1 MGGRVAGQVVGP
13 SNGHRRKGMTGATG
27 CLGQP
32 GSAQTHNLCIK
43 LKEKSRESRK
53 MVHLCTSW
61 SPDSRKCRAASK
73 KESPTVNL
81 PPIRQKRKYKDYS
94 MIAHFSAQARKLW
107 PLDLSASLCALSK
120 MLWVR
125 CHEKMYYRRMPS
137 ITLSVNDDGKRW
149 PGRARQHSPL
159 IAALISFSL
168 SFSDSW
174 CLRFERKNSS
184 CAVCSSSERLYT
196 LEVFG
201 SIPNGTV
208 IKYALVLLGWTQ
220 RHRCQEVSGVD
231 ADVWGELGWVRWGCR
246 SWADWTKGRVGRALG
261 HLAKDGKLIGAAED
275 RRAVPPT
282 HSPWNIFLPTRPQ
295 LTTSTLETDLSIFKV
310 FYSSAST
317 TTLTMVVN
325 IILRESHKARN
336 LTSSKSN

>member
-1 MGGRVAGQVVGP
+1 MSSSLLASIGGGKSGLLAWGP
-13 SNGHRRKGMTGATG
+13 
-27 CLGQP
+27 
-32 GSAQTHNLCIK
+32 
-43 LKEKSRESRK
+43 
-53 MVHLCTSW
+53 
-61 SPDSRKCRAASK
+61 D
-73 KESPTVNL
+73 
-81 PPIRQKRKYKDYS
+81 
-94 MIAHFSAQARKLW
+94 
-107 PLDLSASLCALSK
+107 CALLYQKCCDSGVMGK
-120 MLWVR
+120 CTPVLLYHCTTVLLYSGVMGRCTIAGCHPLLYRSMMMANVSQGELDNSHPWSLLW
-125 CHEKMYYRRMPS
+125 Y
-137 ITLSVNDDGKRW
+137 L
-149 PGRARQHSPL
+149 
-159 IAALISFSL
+159 SL

-295 LTTSTLETDLSIFKV
+295 LTTSTLETEHF
-310 FYSSAST
+310 
-317 TTLTMVVN
+317 
-325 IILRESHKARN
+325 
-336 LTSSKSN
+336 